1 MRQKG
6 FTLVELAIVMVVIG
20 LLIGLGAGMI
30 WPLIKQAKYTQSRD
44 IVNAAKTALLGYTVK
59 NGFAPLSTSDA
70 FGAAGARTLDAWT
83 RNLIYSDAPS
93 LDGPGYNACGV
104 TATTLTVFE
113 CTNSACSTWNQKSNI
128 VFIAY
133 SKGEDAN
140 DAATTT
146 NPSTPGFGCTSNC
159 PSCPGGDTC
168 FYIRQPLSG
177 YTAGGATY
185 AYDDIVQYGTLD
197 EIRSARN
204 CSFTITNTSLPNA
217 ATGALYSVALNGA
230 GGTPPYIWATGQAQG
245 ACASGSV
252 RLVGSDIGLC
262 LNAATGLI
270 SGTPTTANVY
280 NFTVTLTDIN
290 GVTASQAFT
299 LNVIDSCAL
308 TGINIVNNT
317 NTALYF
323 SRNGSGCTGPW
334 AAGANLNTQAG
345 ASGGVQPN
353 DTYYFFTD
361 GGCTSACPGTPNL
374 NYSGAKN
381 TDSNNNCQMQFTG
394 GTCIRSDL

>member
-1 MRQKG
+1 
-6 FTLVELAIVMVVIG
+6 
-20 LLIGLGAGMI
+20 
-30 WPLIKQAKYTQSRD
+30 
-44 IVNAAKTALLGYTVK
+44 
-59 NGFAPLSTSDA
+59 
-70 FGAAGARTLDAWT
+70 
-83 RNLIYSDAPS
+83 
-93 LDGPGYNACGV
+93 
-104 TATTLTVFE
+104 
-113 CTNSACSTWNQKSNI
+113 
-128 VFIAY
+128 
-133 SKGEDAN
+133 
-140 DAATTT
+140 
-146 NPSTPGFGCTSNC
+146 
-159 PSCPGGDTC
+159 
-168 FYIRQPLSG
+168 
-177 YTAGGATY
+177 
-185 AYDDIVQYGTLD
+185 
-197 EIRSARN
+197 
-204 CSFTITNTSLPNA
+204 A

-361 GGCTSACPGTPNL
+361 GGCTSACPGTPSL